1 MVKCSFCGR
10 EEYAFKGV
18 HLIKNDGT
26 VAYFCS
32 SKCRVNTLKLRRDKR
47 KIRWT
52 EAFREKS
59 DKEKAKK
66 ARNVQAEETIAGKTI
81 KEKKA

>member
-1 MVKCSFCGR
+1 MVKCSFCGK

-59 DKEKAKK
+59 DKEKVKRKGIA
-66 ARNVQAEETIAGKTI
+66 AAEKIIAGKAV
-81 KEKKA
+81 KA